1 MTTLSVIF
9 ITTTAVLAVVCAFI
23 AHANF
28 ALNDKYQLALDK
40 LDLAAEADP
49 GVDKNHVRLLTVAGY
64 QHDLLCKLLFSLLL
78 DLVNESDEGVAI
90 NRLITLRDNVT
101 TLNESNSRYV
111 RDSNKLVNVENKK
124 NMNSIMCWLC
134 SVLDVRNG
142 KEELSAGAYLEYN
155 SYKNMIIKEQQS
167 ILKLNDE
174 IAKEDQYREEVQEES
189 NQENYEDDYQEQE
202 ETEEPLDNT
211 DVWEDDDWDEEED
224 EFDDEP
230 YKNPF
235 TDRPYE
241 VSKNPFKNFVNGT
254 KALFKGYQ
262 G

>member
-1 MTTLSVIF
+1 M
-9 ITTTAVLAVVCAFI
+9 TTTAVLAVVCAFI

-28 ALNDKYQLALDK
+28 VLNDKYQLALDK

-64 QHDLLCKLLFSLLL
+64 QHDLLSKLLFSLIL

-90 NRLITLRDNVT
+90 NRLITLRDNAT
-101 TLNESNSRYV
+101 TLDESNSRYV
-111 RDSNKLVNVENKK
+111 RDSSKLVNVENKK

-174 IAKEDQYREEVQEES
+174 IAKDQYREEVHDES
-189 NQENYEDDYQEQE
+189 NQEDYEDDYQEQE
-202 ETEEPLDNT
+202 ETEESLDDT
-211 DVWEDDDWDEEED
+211 DVWEDEDDWDEEED
-224 EFDDEP
+224 EFSDGS

-235 TDRPYE
+235 ADRPYE

>member
-9 ITTTAVLAVVCAFI
+9 MTTTAVLAVVCAFI

-64 QHDLLCKLLFSLLL
+64 QHDLLCKLLFGLLL

-111 RDSNKLVNVENKK
+111 RDNNKLVNVENKK

-174 IAKEDQYREEVQEES
+174 IAKEDQYQEES
-189 NQENYEDDYQEQE
+189 SQEDYEDDYQEQE

-211 DVWEDDDWDEEED
+211 DVWEDEADWDEED

-235 TDRPYE
+235 ADRPYE